1 MSNLRN
7 RINIFMNESNPFRDW
22 NTLGSEVGST
32 PKKGDINIEQL
43 YQLLMNENVEENE
56 NRGKNYKFQEWSYV
70 ISVVTLAFHSLIT
83 VSTGKLAIF
92 HPIGK

>member
-1 MSNLRN
+1 
-7 RINIFMNESNPFRDW
+7 
-22 NTLGSEVGST
+22 
-32 PKKGDINIEQL
+32 
-43 YQLLMNENVEENE
+43 MNENVEENE

-92 HPIGK
+92 HPIGKWKHKQKYTSEIYEWKKIGRIITNNWEKTRKRGNS